1 MSNDE
6 GMTKSQIDRMKYSIP
21 LRHSRIRAS
30 FVIRHSCFVIS
41 LAFALAIYGTPL
53 PSAKEI
59 LDSVRLLESR
69 QQIDLEGQLRENEKV
84 IPFHLTQ
91 TGPLIRYSFTDP
103 EEVLQLRL
111 GENGSRLDLVTDA
124 GAEKFPP
131 EKLKEKIRGTG
142 ISYED
147 LALKFLYWPNAQLLG
162 VDDIRTRKCWK
173 LQLRAPNQ
181 RSQYGSIVLWVDK
194 NGGALMRMEGYNP
207 DGQMIRRF
215 EVVSAQKIDNRWF
228 LKRMRIEALQPG
240 TKHVLS
246 RTYLEIKDK

>member
-1 MSNDE
+1 MASLLLVT
-6 GMTKSQIDRMKYSIP
+6 GP
-21 LRHSRIRAS
+21 VRAAQ
-30 FVIRHSCFVIS
+30 V
-41 LAFALAIYGTPL
+41 T
-53 PSAKEI
+53 PSAREI
-59 LDSVRLLESR
+59 LDGVRAR
-69 QQIDLEGQLRENEKV
+69 QAQQQVDLHGQLRQEATVVPFQLVEEGPRVRYIFSDPPETLQLQIGENE
-84 IPFHLTQ
+84 
-91 TGPLIRYSFTDP
+91 
-103 EEVLQLRL
+103 
-111 GENGSRLDLVTDA
+111 SRLELVTES
-124 GAEKFPP
+124 GAEKVVPADFDQ
-131 EKLKEKIRGTG
+131 KVRGTDVT
-142 ISYED
+142 YED

-194 NGGALMRMEGYNP
+194 SGGALMRMEGYNP

-215 EVVSAQKIDNRWF
+215 EVVAAQKIDNRWF